1 MHLHMPRYILTRL
14 GQIVITFVLFV
25 ILTYVLIESQP
36 GSFAAAFAS
45 NPKLTT
51 AQREALARNLG
62 LDRPPAERFVIYLRN
77 LARGDLGLSFTF
89 YPKPVTE
96 VLLERAP
103 RTLTLFLTSTILSFA
118 VGFVAGKVLAW
129 RRGKAIEYGATVGG
143 VMLYTVFTPWFGLMM
158 LWLFAYQLK
167 LFPVGKF
174 VTPEVWRSAPVD
186 ANTVFIQM
194 LATVVLASAVIF
206 AAYWLTRRWAARQRS
221 LTRWGVACVVVA
233 LAVGYWAASG
243 LAPYALNIAHHLVL
257 PVLTLVLI
265 NFAGTMLLTRN
276 SMLETLRE
284 DYITTARAKGLP
296 ERVIRDK
303 HAARNAM
310 LPVATS
316 FVFALAFAI
325 GGGVITETIFS
336 WPGMGQTLLQA
347 ATTKDIPTTMGALIF
362 IAVLALVAHLVAD
375 LLYAVLDPRIRYA

>member
-1 MHLHMPRYILTRL
+1 MSRYILKRL
-14 GQIVITFVLFV
+14 GQIAITFALFV
-25 ILTYVLIESQP
+25 VLVYALIESQP
-36 GSFAAAFAS
+36 GSFAAAFNS
-45 NPKLTT
+45 NPKLTA

-62 LDRPPAERFVIYLRN
+62 LDRPPVERFLIYLRN
-77 LARGDLGLSFTF
+77 LARGDLGISFTF
-89 YPKPVTE
+89 YPKPVSE

-103 RTLTLFLTSTILSFA
+103 RTLALFLTSAVLSFA
-118 VGFVAGKVLAW
+118 FGFAIGKVLAW
-129 RRGKAIEYGATVGG
+129 RRGKAVEYVATVGG
-143 VMLYTVFTPWFGLMM
+143 VVLYSVFVPWFALMM
-158 LWLFAYQLK
+158 LWLFSYQLK
-167 LFPVGKF
+167 LFPIGKF
-174 VTPEVWRSAPVD
+174 VSPELWRTAPVD

-194 LATVVLASAVIF
+194 LAMAVVIALAVATVRLV
-206 AAYWLTRRWAARQRS
+206 TRRWPARRGR
-221 LTRWGVACVVVA
+221 LARWGSLIVGFVLVA
-233 LAVGYWAASG
+233 GYWWSNG
-243 LAPYALNIAHHLVL
+243 LAIYALDIAHHLVL

-284 DYITTARAKGLP
+284 DYIATARAKGLP
-296 ERVIRDK
+296 DATIRDK

-362 IAVLALVAHLVAD
+362 IAVLALLAHLVAD
-375 LLYAVLDPRIRYA
+375 VLYAYLDPRIRYS